1 MVIRF
6 SSWAQCAA
14 AMLALL
20 LMLPAPVRAEVSASV
35 DRNRVA
41 MSETLELRIRVDTTL
56 AAPEPELGVLSRDF
70 ELLGTSRNT
79 RISLVNGQGEAYT
92 EWIVSLAP
100 KREGPLEI
108 PAIPVGAE
116 KTEPIR
122 ISVARDASPD
132 ASPNQ
137 DVMLEVAFDQSA
149 VHVQSQLLLTV
160 RVLHAV
166 NLSRGASLSEPDIAN
181 AVVRQ
186 LGEDSYARTIGGR
199 RYGVFERRYAVFPQA
214 SGELVLPPL
223 SFQATLG
230 ANSGNWFN
238 QFGSRGNTIR
248 LRSPERRVTV
258 APPESGGGP
267 WLPARMLTLV
277 ETWDKSPQRL
287 RVGESATRTLTI
299 TAEGLT
305 GAQLPP
311 LTQPEVRGLR
321 FYPDQPRISDE
332 ESSEGITGTR
342 VESAA
347 VIPSEPGELEFPE
360 VRVRWWDTVNQRF
373 EEAVVPRKTIRVLPA
388 AGSAASGP
396 SSQTATP
403 APARASA
410 TEPPDTATAPAPPAA
425 PSAPPAPPW
434 PWVVATVLL
443 ATAALFSSLQ
453 WWRLAR
459 GRTTQNRP
467 GSAAPSARERE
478 LYLSLRSACRRSEA
492 AEVER
497 LLPAWAQA
505 AFPAAQ
511 PRSLADVARLGTG
524 TQLADEL
531 KGMMASRYAGTR
543 RSWDGAALLA
553 QIEALRSRA
562 RAAPASAA
570 RGLPPLYAQTGS

>member
-1 MVIRF
+1 VAVVIRF

-56 AAPEPELGVLSRDF
+56 AAPEPELDVLSRDF
-70 ELLGTSRNT
+70 EVLGTSRNT

-388 AGSAASGP
+388 AGSALVAGGDACTGSRFRNGAAGYGHCSGP
-396 SSQTATP
+396 ARGAVGATGPTVAMGRRNRAARDGCTVLVP
-403 APARASA
+403 AMVAPRARPSHA
-410 TEPPDTATAPAPPAA
+410 EPPGQCSPID
-425 PSAPPAPPW
+425 
-434 PWVVATVLL
+434 
-443 ATAALFSSLQ
+443 
-453 WWRLAR
+453 
-459 GRTTQNRP
+459 
-467 GSAAPSARERE
+467 
-478 LYLSLRSACRRSEA
+478 
-492 AEVER
+492 
-497 LLPAWAQA
+497 
-505 AFPAAQ
+505 
-511 PRSLADVARLGTG
+511 
-524 TQLADEL
+524 
-531 KGMMASRYAGTR
+531 KGTR
-543 RSWDGAALLA
+543 TLPLAAKRVPALGSSGGGAA
-553 QIEALRSRA
+553 
-562 RAAPASAA
+562 AAGLGAGGFPRGAA
-570 RGLPPLYAQTGS
+570 AIVG

>member
-1 MVIRF
+1 MVIRV
-6 SSWAQCAA
+6 SRWTQYLA

-20 LMLPAPVRAEVSASV
+20 LLLPALARAEVSASV

-41 MSETLELRIRVDTTL
+41 LSETLELRIRVDTTL
-56 AAPEPELGVLSRDF
+56 AAPEPELDVLSRDF

-116 KTEPIR
+116 KTAPIR
-122 ISVARDASPD
+122 ISVTRDARPD
-132 ASPNQ
+132 ATPNQ
-137 DVMLEVAFDQSA
+137 DVMLEVAFDQPE
-149 VHVQSQLLLTV
+149 VYVQSQLLLTV

-166 NLSRGASLSEPDIAN
+166 NLSRGASLSEPEIAN

-230 ANSGNWFN
+230 TSSGNWFD
-238 QFGSRGNTIR
+238 QFGSRGKSIR

-258 APPESGGGP
+258 MPPAGGDP

-287 RVGESATRTLTI
+287 RIGESATRTLTI

-311 LTQPEVRGLR
+311 LPQPEVRGLR
-321 FYPDQPRISDE
+321 FYPDQPRISDA
-332 ESSEGITGTR
+332 ESAEGITGTR

-347 VIPSEPGELEFPE
+347 VIPSETGELEFPE
-360 VRVRWWDTVNQRF
+360 VRLRWWDTVNKRF
-373 EEAVVPRKTIRVLPA
+373 EEAVVPRKTVRVLPSP
-388 AGSAASGP
+388 GSAASEP
-396 SSQTATP
+396 APQTA
-403 APARASA
+403 A
-410 TEPPDTATAPAPPAA
+410 APPAA
-425 PSAPPAPPW
+425 ALPDAADALAPYAPRRSAPPW
-434 PWVVATVLL
+434 PWVLATVLL
-443 ATAALFSSLQ
+443 AIATAFSSLQ

-459 GRTTQNRP
+459 RRTVGEQAGN
-467 GSAAPSARERE
+467 AAASGRERE
-478 LYLSLRSACRRSEA
+478 LYRSLRSACRRSDA
-492 AEVER
+492 PLAEQ

-511 PRSLADVARLGTG
+511 VRSLADVERLGVG
-524 TQLADEL
+524 TKLGEEL
-531 KGMMASRYAGTR
+531 KRLMASRYARTR
-543 RSWDGAALLA
+543 QSWDGAALLA

-562 RAAPASAA
+562 GLAPESAD